1 MIIVEPTGN
10 PQAEGRLGM
19 LKGKVKRNAGSNFS
33 KMGLR
38 IIPYDLR
45 NKVFVGICLTNPRGG
60 GRMGTTLK

>member
-19 LKGKVKRNAGSNFS
+19 LKGKVKRNAGSSFS

-38 IIPYDLR
+38 IIPY
-45 NKVFVGICLTNPRGG
+45 
-60 GRMGTTLK
+60 